1 MKDQLFEG
9 PDVNAA
15 LARAAQDLGLTQAA
29 LRYVVLSPGNE
40 KAPARIAVMLDA
52 TAAASAPRA
61 SATPE
66 PGRPSRR
73 PAPRRSREEVGERLA
88 PEDAGR
94 PAPKPSGGG
103 VPTRLRRV
111 VRELAES
118 AGLEIGCQVQDEDQ
132 ALVVVISGPGREPL
146 LAEGGQPLRALEH
159 LLQRMFNRHI
169 EPTSVV
175 VRCEGYREARDGWL
189 GARARELAAAVR
201 ANGVPRET
209 EPLNAYDRRIVHV
222 ALADEPGVHTFSVG
236 AGADRR
242 VTVAPD
248 VEGPANNPELL

>member
-9 PDVNAA
+9 PDVQAA
-15 LARAAQDLGLTQAA
+15 LARAAQDLGLTQAT
-29 LRYVVLSPGNE
+29 LRYVVLSAGDE
-40 KAPARIAVMLDA
+40 KSPARVAVMLDA
-52 TAAASAPRA
+52 TAAASAPRPA
-61 SATPE
+61 AAPA
-66 PGRPSRR
+66 PVRPQRR
-73 PAPRRSREEVGERLA
+73 PGPRRSREDVGEA
-88 PEDAGR
+88 PEDGERAAAR
-94 PAPKPSGGG
+94 PSGGG

-132 ALVVVISGPGREPL
+132 ALVVVLSGPGREPL
-146 LAEGGQPLRALEH
+146 LKDGGQALRALEH

-175 VRCEGYREARDGWL
+175 VRCEGYRETRDAWL
-189 GARARELAAAVR
+189 GERARELAAGVR
-201 ANGVPRET
+201 ADGVPRET
-209 EPLNAYDRRIVHV
+209 EPLNAYDRRIVHM

>member
-9 PDVNAA
+9 PDVNTA
-15 LARAAQDLGLTQAA
+15 LARAARDLGLTQAA
-29 LRYVVLSPGNE
+29 LRYVVLSPGDE
-40 KAPARIAVMLDA
+40 KSPARIAVMLDA
-52 TAAASAPRA
+52 TAAASAPKPRA
-61 SATPE
+61 A
-66 PGRPSRR
+66 PGAERPARR
-73 PAPRRSREEVGERLA
+73 PQRRREEVGERPA
-88 PEDAGR
+88 PEDAE

-132 ALVVVISGPGREPL
+132 ALAVVLSGPGREPL
-146 LAEGGQPLRALEH
+146 LADGGQALRALEH

-175 VRCEGYREARDGWL
+175 LRCEGYREARDAWL
-189 GARARELAAAVR
+189 GARARELAQGVR
-201 ANGVPRET
+201 ADGVPRET
-209 EPLNAYDRRIVHV
+209 EPMNAYDRRIVHM
-222 ALADEPGVHTFSVG
+222 ALAEEPGVHTFSVG

-248 VEGPANNPELL
+248 VEGPANAPELL